1 MDTLLTKEIL
11 NDRLFEDLTKF
22 TSQDYR
28 VNPDIFI
35 TNYLYFASFFS
46 TERIK
51 LAVGSDRPTNS
62 NLFVTIVG
70 NSGIGK
76 SYINQFFYQPI
87 MDIQIELFN
96 QDKET
101 NEFVMA
107 CKGYSD
113 STDDISIQQKEDFVT
128 GYNRNHNLQ
137 FSQFLTKKIAPHIF
151 MVNDFTPEAL
161 TVKFNSSRNNTILL
175 NADEFEELQN
185 NISRTKTVE
194 NTFSFLTSFFEGKS
208 DVITRKTAEDI
219 IISNAKLAVLAN
231 TVPATFEKLKQ
242 SDFFSSGLGYRYLFY
257 INTLSNIE
265 DPVLSRKTDNSI
277 SFYEE
282 YQGKISSIFRSFFY
296 NMVYMSVNKTSI
308 IRINEDHTLK
318 IYNDCLLKLWNDHVK
333 ANENLKDCQK
343 ETFKSRLSTMFN
355 KCILNTFIMNYSY
368 GGNSLVFPIAQTDLT
383 EDDIVRGYK
392 VYDYYLSQMVCIFDS
407 TPKSD
412 LTPTEQR
419 IIEPLEIGTPT
430 LVSVGLEEALK
441 NGIAKATFYRLM
453 QKKSNQFSVAI
464 NKSSNKPQITRLY

>member
-1 MDTLLTKEIL
+1 MDTLLTKQIL
-11 NDRLFEDLTKF
+11 NDKLFEDLTKF

-51 LAVGSDRPTNS
+51 LAVGNDRTTNS

-96 QDKET
+96 QDKEI
-101 NEFVMA
+101 NDFANA
-107 CKGYSD
+107 CKSYND
-113 STDDISIQQKEDFVT
+113 NNDDITPEQKDGFVI
-128 GYNRNHNLQ
+128 GYNKKHLTHFEQ
-137 FSQFLTKKIAPHIF
+137 FITKKIIPHIF
-151 MVNDFTPEAL
+151 TINDFTPEAL
-161 TVKFNSSRNNTILL
+161 TVKFNNSRNNTILL

-194 NTFSFLTSFFEGKS
+194 NTFSFLTSFFDGKS
-208 DVITRKTAEDI
+208 EMITRKTADDI
-219 IISNAKLAVLAN
+219 IINNAKLAVLAN
-231 TVPATFEKLKQ
+231 TVPATFEKLKGT
-242 SDFFSSGLGYRYLFY
+242 DFFNSGLGYRCLFY
-257 INTLSNIE
+257 INTETNIE
-265 DPVLSRKTDNSI
+265 DPVLPVKSNNSI
-277 SFYEE
+277 SYYDQ
-282 YQGKISSIFRSFFY
+282 YQGRVSGIFKSFFF
-296 NMVYMSVNKTSI
+296 NMVYMSVNDCLTL
-308 IRINEDHTLK
+308 RINEDHNLK
-318 IYNDCLLKLWNDHVK
+318 IYSDCLLKLWNNHIK
-333 ANENLKDCQK
+333 ANENLKDSQK

-368 GGNSLVFPIAQTDLT
+368 QGGNIFPINQTELT
-383 EDDIVRGYK
+383 EADIMRGYY
-392 VYDYYLSQMVCIFDS
+392 VYDYFLCQMVSIFDS

-419 IIEPLEIGTPT
+419 IIEQLEIGIPT
-430 LVSVGLEEALK
+430 LASVVLDEALK
-441 NGIAKATFYRLM
+441 NGMSKATFYRLL
-453 QKKSNQFSVAI
+453 QKKSNQFSVAF
-464 NKSSNKPQITRLY
+464 NKMSSKQQITRLF